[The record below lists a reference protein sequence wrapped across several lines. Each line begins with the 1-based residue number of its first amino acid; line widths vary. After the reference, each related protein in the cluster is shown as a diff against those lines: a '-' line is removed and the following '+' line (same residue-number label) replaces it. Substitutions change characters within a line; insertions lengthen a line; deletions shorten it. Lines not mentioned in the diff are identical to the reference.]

1 MSDAFPVLSAP
12 TVTSTAAAEGDA
24 TAPGR
29 PGTEPTPIPSDMQDA
44 LRSLVREYELE
55 SDSVRRHYV
64 RRFRQAEE
72 YWRGNQHL
80 YWNEREFR
88 WNTPFQQSLDQ
99 GGADQPRYDYVTNI
113 YQAFGLAVV
122 AAISQRL
129 PRVRFEPVSALRE
142 EDLATARAASLVAE
156 LIERNNQLDLLA
168 IREAYLLWTE
178 GMFGAYVRYLVDDG
192 YGTHEEP
199 IYGTAQTKLRDAGY
213 LCPDC
218 ATEAQSAAAGA
229 DESAAAGAG
238 EQPALGQPCPRC
250 GRCLGP
256 GEYHPAEHLEVPVIT
271 AVQEVPNGQEKITIY
286 GALNLK
292 LMPYANDLRETGYL
306 ILAEEQH
313 VAALRAAYPDRAEQI
328 SAGDVGG
335 DPYERFARLSLT
347 DTPGTPSTLPY
358 ASLITYKRCWLRPWS
373 FWAHA
378 DPAMR
383 QRLLSQFPRGCMVAF
398 AGDVFLEARPESMDE
413 HWRICRAMPGVGM
426 YREPIGGSLLSIQQR
441 INDIAN
447 LQAEH
452 VEYGAAPPVLYDAR
466 AINGDALANKKMEP
480 GSYVPVAIENTPAGK
495 NLADLI
501 FQPRIALDASIYAQ
515 GQDLLELSQFLT
527 GALPAVFGGNMPDVT
542 TAKGYSMARDQALGR
557 LGLFWRQ
564 MKEFHAELML
574 AAVEVFRRNRLQDVE
589 QVVLQRSGDYA
600 SRFIHLNE
608 LNGNVTCRPEA
619 DDAFPASWAEIR
631 QNVIALMQT
640 KDPYIL
646 DILSHPM
653 NAGLVKNYL
662 GTPGLVLPDDDNR
675 SKQFR
680 EIDALLAAEPIA
692 SPTGMM
698 LPVGEWGAGSPP
710 GAQAA
715 PDRWAPSVPVDRD
728 VDNHTVHIQTIR
740 EWAVSD
746 DGMEAKRHNPSGYA
760 NVLLHLLAHEAFLPA
775 APNSAPPAQ

>member
-1 MSDAFPVLSAP
+1 MVDSAA
-12 TVTSTAAAEGDA
+12 TVESRDPAVAAASTAASTAAVEGPGTD
-24 TAPGR
+24 PGR
-29 PGTEPTPIPSDMQDA
+29 PGAEPVQIPADMQDA
-44 LRSLVREYELE
+44 LRALVREYELE

-80 YWNEREFR
+80 FWNAREFR
-88 WNTPFQQSLDQ
+88 WNTPFEKALDQ

-113 YQAFGLAVV
+113 FQAFGLAVV

-142 EDLATARAASLVAE
+142 EDIATARAASLVSE
-156 LIERNNQLDLLA
+156 LIERNNHLDILA

-178 GMFGAYVRYLVDDG
+178 GMFGAYVRYLVDEEF
-192 YGTHEEP
+192 GTHEEP
-199 IYGTAQTKLRDAGY
+199 IYGTAQTKLNESGF
-213 LCPDC
+213 LCPHC
-218 ATEAQSAAAGA
+218 AAETPIPAAGGGGAAAPPAGISCPQCGQWLSTA
-229 DESAAAGAG
+229 D
-238 EQPALGQPCPRC
+238 
-250 GRCLGP
+250 
-256 GEYHPAEHLEVPVIT
+256 YHPAEYLDVPVIT
-271 AVQEVPNGQEKITIY
+271 GVEKVPNGQERITIY

-313 VAALRAAYPDRAEQI
+313 VAALRAAYPDRASQI

-335 DPYERFARLSLT
+335 EPYERFARLSLT
-347 DTPGTPSTLPY
+347 DTPGQPTTLPY
-358 ASLITYKRCWLRPWS
+358 SSLITYKRCWLRPWA
-373 FWAHA
+373 FYAHA
-378 DPAMR
+378 DPKMR
-383 QRLLSQFPRGCMVAF
+383 QRLLEQFPQGCMVAF
-398 AGDVFLEARPESMDE
+398 AGDVFLEARPERLDE

-426 YREPIGGSLLSIQQR
+426 YREAIGGSLLSIQQR
-441 INDIAN
+441 LNHIAN

-480 GSYVPVAIENTPAGK
+480 GSYIPIAIENTPGSK

-501 FQPRIALDASIYAQ
+501 FQPRIALDPSIYAQ
-515 GQDLLELSQFLT
+515 GRDLLEVSQFLT
-527 GALPAVFGGNMPDVT
+527 GALPAVFGGSMPDVT
-542 TAKGYSMARDQALGR
+542 TAKGYGMARDQALGR

-574 AAVEVFRRNRLQDVE
+574 AAVNVFRRNRTQDVE
-589 QVVLQRSGDYA
+589 QVILQRSGDYA
-600 SRFIHLNE
+600 SRFIRLND
-608 LNGNVTCRPEA
+608 LNGNITCRPEA

-631 QNVIALMQT
+631 QNVISLMQT

-646 DILSHPM
+646 NILSHPM
-653 NAGLVKNYL
+653 NAGLVKNYI

-680 EIDALLAAEPIA
+680 EIDWLLAAEPA
-692 SPTGMM
+692 PSPLGMAV
-698 LPVGEWGAGSPP
+698 PEGEWGAG
-710 GAQAA
+710 AA
-715 PDRWAPSVPVDRD
+715 ADTAAAAGRWLPSVPVDRD
-728 VDNHTVHIQTIR
+728 VDDHQVHIETIR

-746 DGMEAKRHNPSGYA
+746 DGIEAQRHNPAGFA
-760 NVLLHLLAHEAFLPA
+760 NVMLHLLAHQQFLP
-775 APNSAPPAQ
+775 PPAAA